1 MLGGTS
7 PCADCRDLLAVEGAA
22 SRLARDPPAGAEHRA
37 AFGGPREAGTKPGTR
52 TPRWTRRRMRVH
64 PPQRRG
70 REATT
75 MRLYLHAVTAASP
88 PLFRCR
94 QRRRATSCSC
104 HRRRR
109 RRSLRHGGVSTP
121 PRQGRLG
128 GRVDDVS
135 PAQQHRRDFS
145 KSSVKISKKLP
156 SVVCPRWRGRLYGR
170 PHGAPH
176 AHCSHGKCVVHGV
189 LASSPRLRRLGGGK
203 GARTARGVGSGSGDV
218 GQWEVF
224 AGGV

>member
-94 QRRRATSCSC
+94 QRRTRNELLLPPPPDEEHALYFSPGAHQHHAVAPIWARPRANPDRPTIPVDRPSKLAAPLTRCPRGPPQIYS
-104 HRRRR
+104 HA
-109 RRSLRHGGVSTP
+109 STP
-121 PRQGRLG
+121 
-128 GRVDDVS
+128 
-135 PAQQHRRDFS
+135 A
-145 KSSVKISKKLP
+145 
-156 SVVCPRWRGRLYGR
+156 
-170 PHGAPH
+170 
-176 AHCSHGKCVVHGV
+176 
-189 LASSPRLRRLGGGK
+189 
-203 GARTARGVGSGSGDV
+203 GS
-218 GQWEVF
+218 
-224 AGGV
+224 A